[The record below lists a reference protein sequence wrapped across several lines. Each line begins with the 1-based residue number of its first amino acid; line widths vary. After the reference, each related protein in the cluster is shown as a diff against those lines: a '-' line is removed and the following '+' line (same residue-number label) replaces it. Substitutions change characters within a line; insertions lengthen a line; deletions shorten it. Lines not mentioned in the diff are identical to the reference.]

1 MPKAACALNIEP
13 SENVVH
19 YNSYFS
25 AIIRSYTLFCI
36 DISTVCSSF
45 FAQANLIVICLA
57 DLLLQMSNSACTG

>member
-36 DISTVCSSF
+36 DVQFAAF
-45 FAQANLIVICLA
+45 FF
-57 DLLLQMSNSACTG
+57 CTGKFNSHMSG